1 MSKPSTIIILVAV
14 QFCHRSKSCHT
25 IKLSNNDFDFVT
37 YNRTNSIV
45 KNTKTTLTTHYAY
58 LQINAAPECDLK
70 VLSHA
75 IVNAFY
81 QSIFFL
87 FLSFQPDMTFSFF
100 FSFRNIFLYGRVPLN
115 YTS

>member
-1 MSKPSTIIILVAV
+1 M
-14 QFCHRSKSCHT
+14 H
-25 IKLSNNDFDFVT
+25 DFDFVT

-87 FLSFQPDMTFSFF
+87 FLSFQPDMTFSYFF
-100 FSFRNIFLYGRVPLN
+100 FLFVIFFFMGVPLN